1 MPQLRRGLRGLELD
15 PGRRPDATADPAR
28 KSCALRATLAM
39 SQVSASLAASL
50 HTPCNRDGNDVRT
63 IYELSV
69 YLHLLAVTVWF
80 GGMTF
85 LVLVIVPELRRQNKN
100 SVGELL
106 RSTGERFRSVGW
118 ICLGTLLA
126 TGTVNLWARGVR
138 LGDFVRPEWLA
149 SPFGKAV
156 VLKLCLFAVVVAISA
171 VHDFRIGP
179 RAVEAIRD
187 RPDSLE
193 ASKLRRL
200 AGRLGRA
207 NALLALLM
215 IAVGVVLV
223 RGMPW

>member
-1 MPQLRRGLRGLELD
+1 MRI
-15 PGRRPDATADPAR
+15 
-28 KSCALRATLAM
+28 
-39 SQVSASLAASL
+39 
-50 HTPCNRDGNDVRT
+50 

-80 GGMTF
+80 GGMAF
-85 LVLVIVPELRRQNKN
+85 LVLVIVPELKRKNKN
-100 SVGELL
+100 GAADLL

-138 LGDFVRPEWLA
+138 LGDFLRAEWLG

-156 VLKLCLFAVVVAISA
+156 VLKLSLFAIVVAISA

-179 RAVEAIRD
+179 RAVDAIQN

-200 AGRLGRA
+200 AARLGRV